1 MSTSLGWIVGAT
13 IALPLTFVVGFTAGA
28 SHAPAAPVGVLDA
41 PARTVTHT
49 VTRTVDVPGP
59 TRFITKIVDVPG
71 PVRYVTKTV
80 VDKVPGLDLPAGT
93 TELIGTLNETS
104 QELWANVWISVGP
117 SGPYYEANAM
127 ADTGSTGSVLNAKF
141 MATIPAAVPTGQT
154 ITVSGI
160 GGSVQANEYGNL
172 YIWAYPGGQG
182 LLLKDVTIPDGL
194 GRSAEGQG
202 GVDILLGQNLLQY
215 GYFSE
220 ASDGWDFA
228 SDMYNPNAG
237 GNP

>member
-1 MSTSLGWIVGAT
+1 MSTLGWIVGAT

-41 PARTVTHT
+41 PARTVTRT

-59 TRFITKIVDVPG
+59 
-71 PVRYVTKTV
+71 VRTKTV
-80 VDKVPGLDLPAGT
+80 IEKVPVIETKTIVDKVPGLDFPAGT
-93 TELIGTLNETS
+93 TELIGTLNKAS

-154 ITVSGI
+154 ITVAGI
-160 GGSVQANEYGNL
+160 GGSVQADEYGNL

-202 GVDILLGQNLLQY
+202 GVDLLLGQNLLQY

-220 ASDGWDFA
+220 ADQSWDFA

>member
-1 MSTSLGWIVGAT
+1 MSTLGWIVGAT
-13 IALPLTFVVGFTAGA
+13 IVLPATFVVGFTVGV
-28 SHAPAAPVGVLDA
+28 SHAPAPAPVMADA
-41 PARTVTHT
+41 PARTQTKI
-49 VTRTVDVPGP
+49 VTRTVA
-59 TRFITKIVDVPG
+59 VPG
-71 PVRYVTKTV
+71 PVRTKTIV
-80 VDKVPGLDLPAGT
+80 ETKTIVDKVPGLDFPAGT
-93 TELIGTLNETS
+93 TELIGTLNKAS

-154 ITVSGI
+154 ITVAGI
-160 GGSVQANEYGNL
+160 GGSVQADEYGDL

-202 GVDILLGQNLLQY
+202 GVDIVLGQNLLQY